1 MKILESDF
9 PLFPLNTVLFPQA
22 RLPLQIFEPRYRE
35 MIDRCLKEDLAFG
48 VLLIKEGEEVGEPAV
63 PYQIGTVARIVDSAR
78 LPDGKMNIVVTGVTR
93 FKLLEQFNTHAYIT
107 GHIELLPDENVNL
120 NAVERDVR
128 HVTQAFKDYV
138 ALVRRVASFDDEL
151 EQDTDDLE
159 LPQDPTVLSYTI
171 AMSLP
176 ISMTDKQSLLES
188 STTRKRLN
196 RELLMINRELG
207 LLRLVTEKSDHIR
220 DQGSFSLN

>member
-48 VLLIKEGEEVGEPAV
+48 VLLIKEGAEVGGPAT

-78 LPDGKMNIVVTGVTR
+78 SPDGKMNIVVAGIMR
-93 FKLLEQFNTHAYIT
+93 FKLLEQFNDHSYMT
-107 GHIELLPDENVNL
+107 GRIELLADENINL
-120 NAVERDVR
+120 NVVERDAR

-151 EQDTDDLE
+151 EHDADDLE
-159 LPQDPTVLSYTI
+159 LPQDPILLSYTI

-207 LLRLVTEKSDHIR
+207 LLRLVTEKSDRIR

>member
-48 VLLIKEGEEVGEPAV
+48 VLLIKEGAEVGGPAT

-78 LPDGKMNIVVTGVTR
+78 SPDGKMNIVVAGIMR
-93 FKLLEQFNTHAYIT
+93 FKLLEQFNDHSYMT
-107 GHIELLPDENVNL
+107 GRIELLADENINL
-120 NAVERDVR
+120 NVVERDAR

-151 EQDTDDLE
+151 S
-159 LPQDPTVLSYTI
+159 PC
-171 AMSLP
+171 MSCK
-176 ISMTDKQSLLES
+176 ICSLV
-188 STTRKRLN
+188 RA
-196 RELLMINRELG
+196 
-207 LLRLVTEKSDHIR
+207 
-220 DQGSFSLN
+220 